1 MKIYGRK
8 DKKREKK
15 KKTME
20 TEPITEITQALKSR
34 EQGRYTINLLD
45 FIKLEDI
52 LYETKNRYGTFTP
65 AS

>member
-1 MKIYGRK
+1 
-8 DKKREKK
+8 
-15 KKTME
+15 ME